1 MSKHVRILVA
11 VLALV
16 LAHTTIGVCQ
26 WGDGKDAYETG
37 VAALSRGYL
46 DMALRCFQMVME
58 YSPDSSYAPA
68 ACTTAIVVY
77 LGQAKAC
84 DLVAEA
90 LRRGS
95 GNAPGEQGQQF
106 LDAAGALVAEKQELV
121 AGLATSYDLLR
132 RRFADTAVTLRLGF
146 PDIARNIEPVR
157 EDLADLEN
165 GKWIPL
171 LLLGGLEDQVRMLS
185 VYADLLVITGVDLVD
200 HPLEEWLG
208 LGSQVERLVVKEAFY
223 YQVGSLFAR
232 EGQREQAIDAL
243 QLVIQ
248 ATEYESHSTLRAAA
262 AALLADMGASDASPS
277 QEDELVALPPA
288 SPPAQPGDVTSV
300 LFDQTRLI
308 TRPTGESD
316 CEISGTDWFGCSDLQ
331 ALLRSNGC
339 ATASLETELIILPD
353 LVGYDV
359 FAILATDHNRPYSMV
374 EIWAIL
380 LYVEQGGGL
389 LLCESTWQGSQTR
402 EFTVGAI
409 AGFFGVDFAGN
420 GMIREAATGEEGPGV
435 VEIPDLV
442 SHPVTD
448 GVTRFT
454 VVEAGFLS
462 ETGPA
467 QILARSSVESWFD
480 DSTVTPLGLQEAGE
494 PAGPLP
500 VLAVLEYGEGRIAFL
515 GDGMLFTNYWL
526 SETGNRTLA
535 LNLFKWL
542 SGGS

>member
-1 MSKHVRILVA
+1 MSKHVWILLA

-132 RRFADTAVTLRLGF
+132 RRFADMAVTLRLGF

-243 QLVIQ
+243 QRVLQ
-248 ATEYESHSTLRAAA
+248 ATEYEPYSKLRTDA
-262 AALLADMGASDASPS
+262 AALLADMGAGEAAPS
-277 QEDELVALPPA
+277 QDEGLPAPRPV
-288 SPPAQPGDVTSV
+288 SPTAQPGEVISF
-300 LFDQTRLI
+300 LFDQTRPI
-308 TRPTGESD
+308 IRPTGESN

-339 ATASLETELIILPD
+339 DTASLETELIILPD

-359 FAILATDHNRPYSMV
+359 VAILATDHNEPYSLV

-389 LLCESTWQGSQTR
+389 LLCESTWQGPQTR

-420 GMIREAATGEEGPGV
+420 GMIREAVEDQGPGV
-435 VEIPDLV
+435 VEVSDLV
-442 SHPVTD
+442 SHPVTG

-454 VVEAGFLS
+454 AVETGFLS

-467 QILARSSVESWFD
+467 QILARSSIESWFD
-480 DSTVTPLGLQEAGE
+480 DSTIAPLGLHEADE